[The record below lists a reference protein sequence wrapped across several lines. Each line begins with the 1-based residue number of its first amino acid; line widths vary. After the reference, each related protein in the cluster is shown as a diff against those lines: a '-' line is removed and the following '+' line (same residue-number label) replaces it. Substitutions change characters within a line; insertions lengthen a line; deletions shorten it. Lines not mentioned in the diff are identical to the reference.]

1 MNTFIKPFFP
11 PSHQSKLY
19 GMVKKIVFSRSR
31 WYQSDS
37 VGIPLG
43 LRASLVFLFVGLIPS
58 IKSTSLA
65 QGSVF
70 SIFSSLKRAS
80 FVKNKKA
87 RFVPKWTSFVIPL
100 GLLHEPRMGA
110 HSKHKVHLVAQGP
123 VFFIHYLTQ
132 ASLVRP

>member
-1 MNTFIKPFFP
+1 MQGIPTRMNTFIKPFFP

-43 LRASLVFLFVGLIPS
+43 LLHEPRIGAHSKHKVHLV
-58 IKSTSLA
+58 A
-65 QGSVF
+65 QGSAF
-70 SIFSSLKRAS
+70 FIFSSLKRAS

-100 GLLHEPRMGA
+100 GLR
-110 HSKHKVHLVAQGP
+110 
-123 VFFIHYLTQ
+123 
-132 ASLVRP
+132 ASLVFLFVGLIPSIKSTLLHKARPFLFFPH